1 MAGNTIGT
9 LFKLTTFGESHGTSI
24 GGIIDGC
31 PPSISLDL
39 EAIQKDLDRRKPGQS
54 AIVTQRK
61 ESDTVKFLSGIFEG
75 KTTGTPIGFVIE
87 NENQKSKDYSHIKDS
102 FRPSHADYVY
112 QQKYGI
118 RDYRGGG
125 RSSARETACR
135 VVAGAVA
142 KQVISSIKIYA
153 FTSSVGDLFID
164 KPYQDLDFSKIDA
177 NDVRCPDSTTAEKMI
192 EKNIRTNNEFYIA
205 PVYNE
210 MIRDGEKILHYPI
223 AEMRGL
229 GTPEDLSRFLE
240 NINKNKPS
248 VILIA
253 GVNGVGKTTTI
264 GKLGKIL
271 GQNNKKI
278 VLGAA
283 DTFRAAAVSQLEV
296 WAKRINADIIKSEE
310 GADPASVAYK
320 ALDHAKKNNFDYL
333 LIDTAGRLQNKKNLM
348 DEFKKITKVLKKI
361 DSNAP
366 HETFLILDATTG
378 QSAISQVEE
387 FKKISPITG
396 IIMTKLDG
404 TAKGGILLAI
414 GKKFKLPIIALG
426 MGEKEDDLQTFNSE
440 YFSNA
445 LMQF

>member
-1 MAGNTIGT
+1 MSIFDK
-9 LFKLTTFGESHGTSI
+9 FKLGLSKSSKNLSSG
-24 GGIIDGC
+24 
-31 PPSISLDL
+31 LNDL
-39 EAIQKDLDRRKPGQS
+39 
-54 AIVTQRK
+54 
-61 ESDTVKFLSGIFEG
+61 IF
-75 KTTGTPIGFVIE
+75 K
-87 NENQKSKDYSHIKDS
+87 K
-102 FRPSHADYVY
+102 
-112 QQKYGI
+112 
-118 RDYRGGG
+118 
-125 RSSARETACR
+125 
-135 VVAGAVA
+135 
-142 KQVISSIKIYA
+142 
-153 FTSSVGDLFID
+153 
-164 KPYQDLDFSKIDA
+164 KIDENMLNELEDFLIQSDVGVESAKELREKFA
-177 NDVRCPDSTTAEKMI
+177 NTKVNPKTVEKDEI
-192 EKNIRTNNEFYIA
+192 FKIFSNYVSEILKPLEKN
-205 PVYNE
+205 
-210 MIRDGEKILHYPI
+210 
-223 AEMRGL
+223 
-229 GTPEDLSRFLE
+229 LE

-296 WAKRINADIIKSEE
+296 WAKRINADIIKSDD

-414 GKKFKLPIIALG
+414 GKKFKLPIIALC

>member
-1 MAGNTIGT
+1 MNIFDKFKLGLSKSSKNLSTGLNDLIFKKKIDENMLNELEDFLIQSDVGVESAKELRAKFANIKVNPKTIGKDEI
-9 LFKLTTFGESHGTSI
+9 FKIFSNYVSEILK
-24 GGIIDGC
+24 
-31 PPSISLDL
+31 SL
-39 EAIQKDLDRRKPGQS
+39 
-54 AIVTQRK
+54 
-61 ESDTVKFLSGIFEG
+61 
-75 KTTGTPIGFVIE
+75 
-87 NENQKSKDYSHIKDS
+87 
-102 FRPSHADYVY
+102 
-112 QQKYGI
+112 
-118 RDYRGGG
+118 
-125 RSSARETACR
+125 
-135 VVAGAVA
+135 
-142 KQVISSIKIYA
+142 
-153 FTSSVGDLFID
+153 
-164 KPYQDLDFSKIDA
+164 
-177 NDVRCPDSTTAEKMI
+177 
-192 EKNIRTNNEFYIA
+192 EKN
-205 PVYNE
+205 
-210 MIRDGEKILHYPI
+210 
-223 AEMRGL
+223 
-229 GTPEDLSRFLE
+229 LE

-296 WAKRINADIIKSEE
+296 WAKRINADIIKSDD

-361 DSNAP
+361 DAYAP

-378 QSAISQVEE
+378 QNAINQVEE
-387 FKKISPITG
+387 FKKITSITG

-414 GKKFKLPIIALG
+414 GRKFKLPIVALG

-440 YFSNA
+440 YFSDA
-445 LMQF
+445 LMHF

>member
-1 MAGNTIGT
+1 MSIFDK
-9 LFKLTTFGESHGTSI
+9 FKLGLSKSSKNLSSG
-24 GGIIDGC
+24 
-31 PPSISLDL
+31 LNDL
-39 EAIQKDLDRRKPGQS
+39 
-54 AIVTQRK
+54 
-61 ESDTVKFLSGIFEG
+61 IF
-75 KTTGTPIGFVIE
+75 K
-87 NENQKSKDYSHIKDS
+87 K
-102 FRPSHADYVY
+102 
-112 QQKYGI
+112 
-118 RDYRGGG
+118 
-125 RSSARETACR
+125 
-135 VVAGAVA
+135 
-142 KQVISSIKIYA
+142 
-153 FTSSVGDLFID
+153 
-164 KPYQDLDFSKIDA
+164 KIDENMLNELEDFLIQSDVGVESAKELREKFA
-177 NDVRCPDSTTAEKMI
+177 NTKVNPKTVGKDEIFKIFSNYVSEILKPL
-192 EKNIRTNNEFYIA
+192 EKN
-205 PVYNE
+205 
-210 MIRDGEKILHYPI
+210 
-223 AEMRGL
+223 
-229 GTPEDLSRFLE
+229 LE

-271 GQNNKKI
+271 RQNNKKI

-296 WAKRINADIIKSEE
+296 WAKRINADIIKSVE

-414 GKKFKLPIIALG
+414 GKKFKLPIIALC

-445 LMQF
+445 LMQS

>member
-1 MAGNTIGT
+1 MSIFDK
-9 LFKLTTFGESHGTSI
+9 FKLGLSKSSKNLSSGLNDLIFKKKIDENMLNELEDFLIQSDVGVESAKELREKFANTKVNLKTVG
-24 GGIIDGC
+24 
-31 PPSISLDL
+31 
-39 EAIQKDLDRRKPGQS
+39 KD
-54 AIVTQRK
+54 
-61 ESDTVKFLSGIFEG
+61 EIF
-75 KTTGTPIGFVIE
+75 KIFS
-87 NENQKSKDYSHIKDS
+87 N
-102 FRPSHADYVY
+102 YVY
-112 QQKYGI
+112 EI
-118 RDYRGGG
+118 
-125 RSSARETACR
+125 
-135 VVAGAVA
+135 
-142 KQVISSIKIYA
+142 
-153 FTSSVGDLFID
+153 L
-164 KPYQDLDFSKIDA
+164 KPL
-177 NDVRCPDSTTAEKMI
+177 
-192 EKNIRTNNEFYIA
+192 EKN
-205 PVYNE
+205 
-210 MIRDGEKILHYPI
+210 
-223 AEMRGL
+223 
-229 GTPEDLSRFLE
+229 LE

-296 WAKRINADIIKSEE
+296 WAKRINADIIKSDD

>member
-1 MAGNTIGT
+1 MSIFNK
-9 LFKLTTFGESHGTSI
+9 FKLGLSKSSKNLSSG
-24 GGIIDGC
+24 
-31 PPSISLDL
+31 LNDL
-39 EAIQKDLDRRKPGQS
+39 
-54 AIVTQRK
+54 
-61 ESDTVKFLSGIFEG
+61 IF
-75 KTTGTPIGFVIE
+75 K
-87 NENQKSKDYSHIKDS
+87 K
-102 FRPSHADYVY
+102 
-112 QQKYGI
+112 
-118 RDYRGGG
+118 
-125 RSSARETACR
+125 
-135 VVAGAVA
+135 
-142 KQVISSIKIYA
+142 
-153 FTSSVGDLFID
+153 
-164 KPYQDLDFSKIDA
+164 KIDDNMLNELEDFLIQSDVGVESA
-177 NDVRCPDSTTAEKMI
+177 NELREKFADTKLNPKTAGKDEIFKI
-192 EKNIRTNNEFYIA
+192 FSNYVSEILKPLEKN
-205 PVYNE
+205 
-210 MIRDGEKILHYPI
+210 
-223 AEMRGL
+223 
-229 GTPEDLSRFLE
+229 LE
-240 NINKNKPS
+240 SINKNKPS

-296 WAKRINADIIKSEE
+296 WAKRINADIIKSDE

-414 GKKFKLPIIALG
+414 GKKFKLPIIALS
-426 MGEKEDDLQTFNSE
+426 MGEKENDLQTFNSE

>member
-1 MAGNTIGT
+1 MSIFDK
-9 LFKLTTFGESHGTSI
+9 FKLGLSKSSQNLSSG
-24 GGIIDGC
+24 
-31 PPSISLDL
+31 LNDL
-39 EAIQKDLDRRKPGQS
+39 
-54 AIVTQRK
+54 
-61 ESDTVKFLSGIFEG
+61 IF
-75 KTTGTPIGFVIE
+75 K
-87 NENQKSKDYSHIKDS
+87 K
-102 FRPSHADYVY
+102 
-112 QQKYGI
+112 
-118 RDYRGGG
+118 
-125 RSSARETACR
+125 
-135 VVAGAVA
+135 
-142 KQVISSIKIYA
+142 
-153 FTSSVGDLFID
+153 
-164 KPYQDLDFSKIDA
+164 KIDENMLNELEDFLIQSDVGVESAKELREKFA
-177 NDVRCPDSTTAEKMI
+177 NTKVNPKTVGKDEIFKIFSNYVSEILKPL
-192 EKNIRTNNEFYIA
+192 EKN
-205 PVYNE
+205 
-210 MIRDGEKILHYPI
+210 
-223 AEMRGL
+223 
-229 GTPEDLSRFLE
+229 LE

-296 WAKRINADIIKSEE
+296 WAKRINADIIKSDE

>member
-1 MAGNTIGT
+1 MSIFDK
-9 LFKLTTFGESHGTSI
+9 FKLGLSKSSKNLSSG
-24 GGIIDGC
+24 
-31 PPSISLDL
+31 LNDL
-39 EAIQKDLDRRKPGQS
+39 
-54 AIVTQRK
+54 
-61 ESDTVKFLSGIFEG
+61 IF
-75 KTTGTPIGFVIE
+75 K
-87 NENQKSKDYSHIKDS
+87 K
-102 FRPSHADYVY
+102 
-112 QQKYGI
+112 
-118 RDYRGGG
+118 
-125 RSSARETACR
+125 
-135 VVAGAVA
+135 
-142 KQVISSIKIYA
+142 
-153 FTSSVGDLFID
+153 
-164 KPYQDLDFSKIDA
+164 KIDENMLNELEDFLIQSDVGVESAKELREKFA
-177 NDVRCPDSTTAEKMI
+177 NTKVNPKTVGKDEIFKIFSNYVSEILKPL
-192 EKNIRTNNEFYIA
+192 EKN
-205 PVYNE
+205 
-210 MIRDGEKILHYPI
+210 
-223 AEMRGL
+223 
-229 GTPEDLSRFLE
+229 LE

-296 WAKRINADIIKSEE
+296 WAKRINADIIKSDE

-320 ALDHAKKNNFDYL
+320 ALDHAKKNNCDYL